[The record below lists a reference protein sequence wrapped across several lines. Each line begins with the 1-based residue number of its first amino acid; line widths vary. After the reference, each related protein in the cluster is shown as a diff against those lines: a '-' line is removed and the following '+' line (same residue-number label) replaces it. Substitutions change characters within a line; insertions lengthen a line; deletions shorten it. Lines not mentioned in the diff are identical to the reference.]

1 MRVYSPEFDYLY
13 NISSFL
19 KLQEVKRYTGTS
31 ILTLV
36 IAASS
41 DAAHYLQKNGW
52 IVTDEPYVIK
62 HIKQEL
68 EEITVTAYGGHQLL
82 KQRVTAPATG
92 QYAIEHTGS
101 ADAVVKHFINQSKRG
116 LPLATAAVQGGVTIS
131 DQSRWK
137 NLGDEV
143 ERVLIGAGRGEKY
156 TFDADNKQ
164 IIFDTYL
171 GVDRSRGNADDNPP
185 VVFDLKYRNISEYTY
200 TEDATVEQTT
210 VYVGGQGEGVDR
222 EIIVTGNDVSGIDR
236 TEVFVDARDVELGDT
251 AKLTERAAQATI
263 PAAQTVSATAVADA
277 NLVYGVD
284 YNLGDIVTTNVP
296 VKRYVKS
303 SDYYD
308 PVTETIQV
316 NQRITEVVITRE
328 NGAEHID
335 LTFGDQPITQTQ
347 IQRLRA
353 EIAQLKAVEPK
364 SGYLPL
370 GGGQMT
376 GVITT
381 PNNTVG
387 INIGDDARLAD
398 RNVANTMFLEGQQN
412 ADRAYINF
420 SQTYG
425 NHLGAVNGGNLT
437 WRGSR
442 VWDAAALPYE
452 TGTWTPTLKGLGNG
466 VSATITF
473 HSCKYTRIGSF
484 VHVGGYFL
492 CSSKNGMTGEVAID
506 GLPFVPSHRGFG
518 AVGYALDHSLT
529 ANILITTQHDRS
541 YASLLK
547 SPTAT
552 VQASDISDTF
562 SIWSFGIDYQVA

>member
-1 MRVYSPEFDYLY
+1 MRVFSPDFEYLY
-13 NISSFL
+13 KISSFL
-19 KLQEVKRYTGTS
+19 RFQEIKKYTGMS

-36 IAASS
+36 IAAT
-41 DAAHYLQKNGW
+41 DDVAYYLQKNGW
-52 IVTDEPYVIK
+52 IVTDEPYIIK
-62 HIKQEL
+62 HIQQDL
-68 EEITVTAYGGHQLL
+68 QEITITAYGGHQLL
-82 KQRVTAPATG
+82 KQRVTVPATG
-92 QYAIEHTGS
+92 QYAIELTGS

-143 ERVLIGAGRGEKY
+143 ERVLIGAGRGEKFI
-156 TFDADNKQ
+156 FDADNQ
-164 IIFDTYL
+164 RIIFDTYF

-222 EIIVTGNDVSGIDR
+222 EIIVTGNDADGVER
-236 TEVFVDARDVELGDT
+236 TEVFVDARDVEQGDT
-251 AKLTERAAQATI
+251 AKLTERATQATI

-316 NQRITEVVITRE
+316 NQRITEVTITRE

-353 EIAQLKAVEPK
+353 EIAQLKSVEVADTDFCLNPTGAVQMFAGSAAPTGWLLCDGAAVSRTTYAALYAVIGTTFGAGDGSTTFNVPNLKGRVVVGCDASQSEFDT
-364 SGYLPL
+364 L
-370 GGGQMT
+370 GETGGAKTQSF
-376 GVITT
+376 GSS
-381 PNNTVG
+381 
-387 INIGDDARLAD
+387 ALS
-398 RNVANTMFLEGQQN
+398 ANLNMFLFGGRLYIDY
-412 ADRAYINF
+412 ARANSSYTENERC
-420 SQTYG
+420 YV
-425 NHLGAVNGGNLT
+425 GATDVGK
-437 WRGSR
+437 
-442 VWDAAALPYE
+442 E
-452 TGTWTPTLKGLGNG
+452 TN
-466 VSATITF
+466 
-473 HSCKYTRIGSF
+473 
-484 VHVGGYFL
+484 
-492 CSSKNGMTGEVAID
+492 
-506 GLPFVPSHRGFG
+506 
-518 AVGYALDHSLT
+518 
-529 ANILITTQHDRS
+529 RS
-541 YASLLK
+541 E
-547 SPTAT
+547 
-552 VQASDISDTF
+552 ISDAGIAITGNTDSG
-562 SIWSFGIDYQVA
+562 SILQPYIVLNYIIKI

>member
-1 MRVYSPEFDYLY
+1 MRVFSPDFEYLY
-13 NISSFL
+13 KISSFL
-19 KLQEVKRYTGTS
+19 RFQEVKKYTGTS

-116 LPLATAAVQGGVTIS
+116 LPLATAAVHGGVTIS

-143 ERVLIGAGRGEKY
+143 ERVLVGAGRGEKY
-156 TFDADNKQ
+156 TFDADNKR

-171 GVDRSRGNADDNPP
+171 GVDRSIGNADDNPP

-222 EIIVTGNDVSGIDR
+222 EIIVTGNDATGIDR
-236 TEVFVDARDVELGDT
+236 TEVFVDARDVEQGDT
-251 AKLTERAAQATI
+251 AKLTERATQATI
-263 PAAQTVSATAVADA
+263 PAAQTVSASAVADA
-277 NLVYGVD
+277 NLVYGAD

-328 NGAEHID
+328 GGAEHID

-353 EIAQLKAVEPK
+353 EIAQLKAVEPGLAAIHIE
-364 SGYLPL
+364 SGVFTPTI
-370 GGGQMT
+370 GGDT
-376 GVITT
+376 TDGVISYTT
-381 PNNTVG
+381 QEGYYIKTGKKVS
-387 INIGDDARLAD
+387 IWARLAID
-398 RNVANTMFLEGQQN
+398 VVTVA
-412 ADRAYINF
+412 A
-420 SQTYG
+420 S
-425 NHLGAVNGGNLT
+425 GNLRI
-437 WRGSR
+437 RG
-442 VWDAAALPYE
+442 LPYASINRANMRIS
-452 TGTWTPTLKGLGNG
+452 GTSIVSGVSWGESKTQASAFLGPNQTALLIYGTQSGYSPAVVSGDAVGNG
-466 VSATITF
+466 D
-473 HSCKYTRIGSF
+473 YF
-484 VHVGGYFL
+484 V
-492 CSSKNGMTGEVAID
+492 
-506 GLPFVPSHRGFG
+506 
-518 AVGYALDHSLT
+518 
-529 ANILITTQHDRS
+529 
-541 YASLLK
+541 
-547 SPTAT
+547 
-552 VQASDISDTF
+552 ISMEYP
-562 SIWSFGIDYQVA
+562 I